1 MHPLDER
8 RRRIGSGPL
17 AQFHPGEDRGLMD
30 PSWGGGLRGSPSA
43 KQGMPLSALLP
54 AAGIGLAAKA
64 GPAVTR
70 GGQAVVAGADKAS
83 DFINELLRVYKT
95 LPPDKKNLAWRIIQ
109 EVIAKEAIQGSAD
122 SPDKSA
128 EKQKGTVEF
137 GSPESDALFP
147 LEFDPAGRLLQD
159 PPGLGPVH
167 RRDTDDI
174 RRGKIAHYS
183 PTERALINY
192 FDKGDRKEIS
202 GHELVSALKKGGASR
217 EMELTD
223 SVLNKNTKYTLKGA
237 LESISPLKIG
247 RHQYDEN
254 KDPTLDIGQALP
266 GSGKWDRLGFR
277 TIEDRP
283 EEFFRRNPRRFL
295 HRDPTQLTSTSLQ
308 EGGFPPESQP
318 GGVTAQRHEGGAFGY
333 RETIF
338 TSPLPE
344 FLRDSPEWAEWN
356 RGYSNVLAARPDLEE
371 DDPARVSWEDDFS
384 HLGGHALKRRFPN
397 HVYWTPELEQ
407 HWPGEFNVIAH
418 LRGDIR
424 MIGGEYSV
432 FADEFQGDWQA
443 EHNKALSGFKF
454 LDFVVK
460 DPEKFFSSDY
470 DGFVESGVS
479 GDVLKFLGKD
489 QVERFGKS
497 LNEYYTILQD
507 KYGIGVALTDDTRRN
522 LREIIE
528 AGDLA
533 LDSLEMFDLSDATP
547 LAKIVWEG
555 DISWMSSDSGPLG
568 GELLDI
574 KEALRQRYNL
584 LGNIVDRDDNL
595 SDNFYDEGVSRRINQ
610 AMEDLPK
617 SPYART
623 KDWTKLIA
631 EQQLLTAVNEG
642 YNSISWSSGD
652 LKIKTNP
659 GDISEAKLKLI
670 YDIEMKNQVI
680 RSLKSLGVSKKD
692 IDIQKVPYT
701 VKVPT
706 PGEVARM
713 WPSAETY
720 VWKLNLTPEIIDLIM
735 KKGFKVSQ
743 LDPSKGGLL
752 GQERKR
758 ELYA

>member
-17 AQFHPGEDRGLMD
+17 ELFHPGEDRGLMD
-30 PSWGGGLRGSPSA
+30 PSWGGGLKGSPSA
-43 KQGMPLSALLP
+43 KEGMSLAALLP
-54 AAGIGLAAKA
+54 VAGLGLATKA
-64 GPAVTR
+64 GPAVMR
-70 GGQAVVAGADKAS
+70 GGQAAVAGADKVS
-83 DFINELLRVYKT
+83 DFVVELMRVYKT

-109 EVIAKEAIQGSAD
+109 EIIAKEAIQGSAD
-122 SPDKSA
+122 SPDKSV

-183 PTERALINY
+183 PSERALINY
-192 FDKGDRKEIS
+192 FGKGDREEIS

-247 RHQYDEN
+247 RHQYNEN
-254 KDPTLDIGQALP
+254 KDPTIDIGEALP

-277 TIEDRP
+277 TIEARP
-283 EEFFRRNPRRFL
+283 EEFFRINPRRFL
-295 HRDPTQLTSTSLQ
+295 HRDPTQRTDISLP

-318 GGVTAQRHEGGAFGY
+318 GGVIAQRHEGGAFGY
-333 RETIF
+333 KEILF
-338 TSPLPE
+338 TSPIPE
-344 FLRDSPEWAEWN
+344 FLTESPVFTEVN
-356 RGYSNVLAARPDLEE
+356 R
-371 DDPARVSWEDDFS
+371 DFS
-384 HLGGHALKRRFPN
+384 IGADGIPEDMDFAGLPRGDALKNLFPN

-407 HWPGEFNVIAH
+407 HWPGEHNVIAH
-418 LRGDIR
+418 LRSDIR
-424 MIGGEYSV
+424 MIDGEYSV
-432 FADEFQGDWQA
+432 FADEFQSDWQT
-443 EHNKALSGFKF
+443 EHDKALSGLKLLNFAIN
-454 LDFVVK
+454 

-470 DGFVESGVS
+470 DGFVESGIS
-479 GDVLKFLGKD
+479 GDVLKFLGRD
-489 QVERFGKS
+489 EREREGKS

-507 KYGIGVALTDDTRRN
+507 KYGIGVALIGDAHRD
-522 LREIIE
+522 LIEIIE
-528 AGDLA
+528 AGDLV
-533 LDSLEMFDLSDATP
+533 LDNPEFFDLSEATP
-547 LAKIVWEG
+547 MAKIAWDPGYE
-555 DISWMSSDSGPLG
+555 GPLG
-568 GELLDI
+568 GDIKSI
-574 KEALRQRYNL
+574 KEALRKRYQV
-584 LGNIVDRDDNL
+584 LGNAVDKSNVMG
-595 SDNFYDEGVSRRINQ
+595 SDQILDWADLIGDKQNTLQIINQ

-659 GDISEAKLKLI
+659 GDSSEAKLRLI
-670 YDIEMKNQVI
+670 YDKEMKNQVI
-680 RSLKSLGVSKKD
+680 RSLKSLGVSQKD
-692 IDIQKVPYT
+692 IDIRKVPYT
-701 VKVPT
+701 VKVPIASNYDI
-706 PGEVARM
+706 VRM